1 MVSTAGRRKCN
12 FVLYSSCYLHGPTPS
27 IHLQNQGGSWWAARR
42 QKEAS
47 GLCDTSSLPDNQ
59 LQQELAAK
67 TKQNPLPIHINN
79 NQYSFQQWQKIRENR
94 RHWDNQHKYSPID
107 CLSVCPL
114 ANLLNL
120 HYSLWTALKDNLEI
134 NFDQSSLA
142 VAVCDVSSATAHK
155 PAWWIQT
162 NSDVKSCHWS
172 SAVFRQMPCLGK
184 QDLVR
189 HSYLPKSS
197 DREQILKDIWPEI
210 PPTAAT
216 I

>member
-1 MVSTAGRRKCN
+1 MAENNRK
-12 FVLYSSCYLHGPTPS
+12 
-27 IHLQNQGGSWWAARR
+27 
-42 QKEAS
+42 QKT
-47 GLCDTSSLPDNQ
+47 LDNR
-59 LQQELAAK
+59 K
-67 TKQNPLPIHINN
+67 SH
-79 NQYSFQQWQKIRENR
+79 
-94 RHWDNQHKYSPID
+94 HKYKNLKDHIVSIVQSTV
-107 CLSVCPL
+107 CLGS

-134 NFDQSSLA
+134 NFDQSCLA
-142 VAVCDVSSATAHK
+142 VAVFDVSSAIAHK
-155 PAWWIQT
+155 QAWWIQT

-197 DREQILKDIWPEI
+197 DREQILKDILPEI